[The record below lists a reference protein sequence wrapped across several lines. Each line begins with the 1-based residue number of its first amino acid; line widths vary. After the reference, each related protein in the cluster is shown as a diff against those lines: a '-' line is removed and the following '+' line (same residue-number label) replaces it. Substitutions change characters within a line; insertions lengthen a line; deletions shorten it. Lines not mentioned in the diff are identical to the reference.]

1 LSRLAPLT
9 SKLRPVA
16 LALFLVD
23 RSTKLDGR
31 IAVLPGELTA
41 TDQLRRLLGMP
52 ASDVPR
58 DAPLTVYAATASSE
72 VEGPAS
78 DLAARKRDGAEV
90 LAILV
95 GRRSE
100 RERLASRFTAV
111 PPLEEGD
118 LVHVASLEG
127 PGGRQAID
135 AVVLALGRRSVAA
148 GRLSPGLRPAVA
160 RQLITKASRQS
171 AGIGAA
177 TFMSGADMPVL
188 VLLQTRLVADL
199 AALHERPLG
208 VERGVEIAGVFGA
221 GYLWRAAARQL
232 AGAVPVA
239 GWALK
244 GLIAYTAT
252 RAIGEAANAW
262 FAKGGEAAEDP
273 AAAFRA
279 LADRVRH
286 EKPAEVVRAA
296 R

>member
-1 LSRLAPLT
+1 LSLLAPLT
-9 SKLRPVA
+9 SKVRPVA

-31 IAVLPGELTA
+31 IVVLPGDLAA
-41 TDQLRRLLGMP
+41 TDRLRRLLGLP
-52 ASDVPR
+52 AADVER
-58 DAPLTVYAATASSE
+58 DAPLTVHAATASSDI
-72 VEGPAS
+72 EGPARA
-78 DLAARKRDGAEV
+78 LAMRKGDGGDV

-100 RERLASRFTAV
+100 RERMAAGFLAV

-118 LVHVASLEG
+118 LTHVASLEG
-127 PGGRQAID
+127 PGGREAVD
-135 AVVLALGRRSVAA
+135 AVVYALGRRSLAA
-148 GRLSPGLRPAVA
+148 GRLNPGLRPAVA

-208 VERGVEIAGVFGA
+208 VERAAEIAGVFGA
-221 GYLWRAAARQL
+221 GYLFRAVARQL

-244 GLIAYTAT
+244 GAVAYTAT
-252 RAIGEAANAW
+252 RAIGEAANTW
-262 FAKGGEAAEDP
+262 FAKGGDAAEDP

-279 LADRVRH
+279 LAERVRS
-286 EKPAEVVRAA
+286 EKPAEVAA
-296 R
+296 